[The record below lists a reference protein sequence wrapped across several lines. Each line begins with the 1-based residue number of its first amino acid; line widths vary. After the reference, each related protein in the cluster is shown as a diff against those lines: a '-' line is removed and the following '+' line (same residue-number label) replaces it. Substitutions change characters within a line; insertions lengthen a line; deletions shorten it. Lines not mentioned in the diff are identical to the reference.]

1 VIAIGT
7 AALVA
12 TAVAVVFGVL
22 RSRYLTVAV
31 TGTSMLPTLMA
42 GDRVLVRRLRRGRL
56 RLGQL
61 VVANRPDPGGQ
72 TVLVVK
78 RVGAVETPPGTVTL
92 LGDNT
97 ANSRDSRH
105 WGPCPRDQVLGVVV
119 TIFDRR

>member
-1 VIAIGT
+1 MIALGT

-12 TAVAVVFGVL
+12 AVVLGVL

-31 TGTSMLPTLMA
+31 TGTSMLPTLVA
-42 GDRVLVRRLRRGRL
+42 GDRVLVRRVRRRRL

-61 VVANRPDPGGQ
+61 VVAHRPDPDGRA
-72 TVLVVK
+72 VLVVK

-92 LGDNT
+92 LGDN
-97 ANSRDSRH
+97 AADSRDSRH

-119 TIFDRR
+119 TIFGRR